1 MDTPRSLDATSAPTL
16 IGQLSRA
23 AARIDRTSLW
33 ALLALFVGWFFMDT
47 LVASLGSLRHGL
59 RFFDISAAI
68 ADPTRIF
75 FGVDGS
81 LRRIMFGG
89 ICIACLL
96 APLVPH
102 WRSHRL
108 AWIAYL
114 APLALM
120 IFCGVLLYAKSSGDF
135 FPAPSDAGS
144 LTRSVMRFAND
155 MVNRGTGLVSKHI
168 SVGAGGYLAFAG
180 ALMLAIQGTRHFHG
194 HGATVTSPATSAPP
208 PG

>member
-1 MDTPRSLDATSAPTL
+1 MDTPRSLVATSAPTL
-16 IGQLSRA
+16 IGELSRA
-23 AARIDRTSLW
+23 AARIDRPSLL
-33 ALLALFVGWFFMDT
+33 AMLALFIGWFFMDT
-47 LVASLGSLRHGL
+47 LVASLGSLQHGL

-89 ICIACLL
+89 ICVVCLL

-108 AWIAYL
+108 AWAAYL

-144 LTRSVMRFAND
+144 LGSSVMRFAND

-180 ALMLAIQGTRHFHG
+180 ALVLAIQGTRHFHG
-194 HGATVTSPATSAPP
+194 HGANAAMPAGPVRSD
-208 PG
+208 

>member
-1 MDTPRSLDATSAPTL
+1 MDTPRSLGTTPAPTL

-23 AARIDRTSLW
+23 AARIDGLSLL
-33 ALLALFVGWFFMDT
+33 ALLALFIGWFLMDT

-59 RFFDISAAI
+59 HFFDISAAI

-75 FGVDGS
+75 FGVEAS
-81 LRRIMFGG
+81 FRRIFFGG
-89 ICIACLL
+89 LCLACLL

-108 AWIAYL
+108 AWAAYL

-120 IFCGVLLYAKSSGDF
+120 IFCGALLYAKSSGDF

-144 LTRSVMRFAND
+144 LGTSVMRFAND
-155 MVNRGTGLVSKHI
+155 MVNRGSGLVSKHI
-168 SVGAGGYLAFAG
+168 SVGVGGYLAFAG
-180 ALMLAIQGTRHFHG
+180 ALVLAIQGTRHFRSHDG
-194 HGATVTSPATSAPP
+194 SRHDIEK
-208 PG
+208 

>member
-1 MDTPRSLDATSAPTL
+1 MHTPQSLDATPAPTL
-16 IGQLSRA
+16 LGDLSRA
-23 AARIDRTSLW
+23 AARMDGLSLL
-33 ALLALFVGWFFMDT
+33 ALLALFIGWFFLDT
-47 LVASLGSLRHGL
+47 LVASLGSLQHGL

-81 LRRIMFGG
+81 L
-89 ICIACLL
+89 
-96 APLVPH
+96 PLVPH

-108 AWIAYL
+108 AWAAYL

-120 IFCGVLLYAKSSGDF
+120 TFCGVLLYAKSSGDF

-144 LTRSVMRFAND
+144 LGTSVMRFAND

-180 ALMLAIQGTRHFHG
+180 ALLLAIQGARHFRRHDRPPSPFKA
-194 HGATVTSPATSAPP
+194 GA
-208 PG
+208 

>member
-1 MDTPRSLDATSAPTL
+1 MDTPRSLDATPTL

-23 AARIDRTSLW
+23 AARIDGLSLL
-33 ALLALFVGWFFMDT
+33 ALLALFIGWFFMDT

-75 FGVDGS
+75 FGVDAS
-81 LRRIMFGG
+81 LRRIFFGG
-89 ICIACLL
+89 ACLACLL

-108 AWIAYL
+108 AWAAYL

-120 IFCGVLLYAKSSGDF
+120 IFCGALLYAKSSGDF

-144 LTRSVMRFAND
+144 LGTSVMRFAND
-155 MVNRGTGLVSKHI
+155 MVNRGSGLVSKHI
-168 SVGAGGYLAFAG
+168 SVGVGGYLAFAG
-180 ALMLAIQGTRHFHG
+180 ALVLAIQGTRHFRR
-194 HGATVTSPATSAPP
+194 HGANEVRPP
-208 PG
+208 PLTS

>member
-1 MDTPRSLDATSAPTL
+1 MHTPQSLDATPAPTL
-16 IGQLSRA
+16 LGDLSRA
-23 AARIDRTSLW
+23 AARMDGLSLL
-33 ALLALFVGWFFMDT
+33 ALLALFIGWFFLDT
-47 LVASLGSLRHGL
+47 LVASLGSLQHGL

-81 LRRIMFGG
+81 LRRIFFGG
-89 ICIACLL
+89 VCVACLL

-108 AWIAYL
+108 AWAAYL

-120 IFCGVLLYAKSSGDF
+120 TFCGVLLYAKSSGDF

-144 LTRSVMRFAND
+144 LGTSVMRFAND

-180 ALMLAIQGTRHFHG
+180 ALLLAIQGARHFRRHDRPPSPFKA
-194 HGATVTSPATSAPP
+194 GA
-208 PG
+208 

>member
-1 MDTPRSLDATSAPTL
+1 MDTPRSLGATPAPTL
-16 IGQLSRA
+16 IGELSRA
-23 AARIDRTSLW
+23 AARIDGLSLL
-33 ALLALFVGWFFMDT
+33 ALLALFIGWFFMDT

-81 LRRIMFGG
+81 FRRIFFGG
-89 ICIACLL
+89 VCVACLL

-108 AWIAYL
+108 AWGAYL

-144 LTRSVMRFAND
+144 LSTSVMRFAND
-155 MVNRGTGLVSKHI
+155 LVNRGAGLVSKHI

-180 ALMLAIQGTRHFHG
+180 ALLLAIQGTRHFRRHDPTE
-194 HGATVTSPATSAPP
+194 ARPATLTR
-208 PG
+208 